1 MKVVVKL
8 KNLLNAVAMSSRVIQ
23 SRNSVEVLGN
33 ILLTADKNSLEI
45 KATNLEVALKTE
57 IGAKVEQAGEISVPA
72 RILNDLIHSFSEDTV
87 QLIADKDNLTI
98 KSDYSHTRIN
108 GTAASEFPTIPTLE
122 TKQTLVVGSGEL
134 ADALASVLVC
144 TSADETRPV
153 LAGVSLTTNKDAL
166 VLAATDSYRLGEV
179 KLPVKSNQELSCIVP
194 AKTLLEL
201 QRLLG
206 GDEEQ
211 KVEIGLTENEIQF
224 ALGKTLLIS
233 QLTEGKYP
241 DYRKIFPA
249 ESATRVVVNTSQLIE
264 AVKINAL
271 FARESSHGLTISI
284 KKDAL
289 TLAAQSSDVGEN
301 SSKISVQTKGKD
313 TQISLNA
320 RYLLDVLGVLSTK
333 DIELQLNDK
342 LDPCVIV
349 PVDKESTSIHVIMP
363 LRSWC

>member
-33 ILLTADKNSLEI
+33 LLLSADKNSLEI

-72 RILNDLIHSFSEDTV
+72 RILNDLLHSFSEDTV

-108 GTAASEFPTIPTLE
+108 GTAASEFPTIPTLD
-122 TKQTLVVGSGEL
+122 TKHTFTVSGSQL
-134 ADALASVLVC
+134 SDALASVLVC
-144 TSADETRPV
+144 TSVDETRPV
-153 LAGVSLTTNKDAL
+153 LAGVSFMISKDGL
-166 VLAATDSYRLGEV
+166 VLAATDSYRLGEI
-179 KLPVKSNQELSCIVP
+179 KLPIKSDQDLNCIVP
-194 AKTLLEL
+194 AKTLVEL

-206 GDEEQ
+206 GEEATDVQ
-211 KVEIGLTENEIQF
+211 IGVTENEIQF
-224 ALGKTLLIS
+224 VVGKTLLIA

-241 DYRKIFPA
+241 DYRKIFPD
-249 ESATRVVVNTSQLIE
+249 EVATRVVVNTNQLVE
-264 AVKINAL
+264 AVKINSL
-271 FARESSHGLTISI
+271 FARESSHGLTINI
-284 KKDAL
+284 NKDTL

-320 RYLLDVLGVLSTK
+320 RYLLDVLGVLSVK
-333 DIELQLNDK
+333 DVELRLNDK

-349 PVDKESTSIHVIMP
+349 PNQKNADSIHVIMP
-363 LRSWC
+363 LRS

>member
-1 MKVVVKL
+1 MKIVVKL

-33 ILLTADKNSLEI
+33 LLLSADKNSLEI

-72 RILNDLIHSFSEDTV
+72 RILNDLLHSFSEDTV

-108 GTAASEFPTIPTLE
+108 GTAASEFPTIPTLD
-122 TKQTLVVGSGEL
+122 TKHTFNVASSQL

-144 TSADETRPV
+144 TSVDETRPV
-153 LAGVSLTTNKDAL
+153 LAGVSFMISKDGL
-166 VLAATDSYRLGEV
+166 VLAATDSYRLGEI
-179 KLPVKSNQELSCIVP
+179 KIPIKSDQDLTCIVP
-194 AKTLLEL
+194 AKTLVEL

-206 GDEEQ
+206 GEEEAEVQ
-211 KVEIGLTENEIQF
+211 IGVTENEIQF
-224 ALGKTLLIS
+224 VVGKTLLIA

-241 DYRKIFPA
+241 DYRKIFP
-249 ESATRVVVNTSQLIE
+249 EEVATRVVVDTNQLIE
-264 AVKINAL
+264 AVKINSL
-271 FARESSHGLTISI
+271 FARESSHGLTINIS
-284 KKDAL
+284 KDTL

-301 SSKISVQTKGKD
+301 SSKITVQTKGKD
-313 TQISLNA
+313 AQISLNA

-333 DIELQLNDK
+333 DIELRLNDK

-349 PVDKESTSIHVIMP
+349 PTQKNANSIHVIMP
-363 LRSWC
+363 LRS

>member
-33 ILLTADKNSLEI
+33 ILLSADKNSLEL

-108 GTAASEFPTIPTLE
+108 GTAASEFPTIPTLN
-122 TKQTLVVGSGEL
+122 TKQTLTVSSGKL
-134 ADALASVLVC
+134 AEALASVLVC

-153 LAGVSLTTNKDAL
+153 LAGVSLTANKDGL
-166 VLAATDSYRLGEV
+166 VLAATDSYRLGEI
-179 KLPVKSNQELSCIVP
+179 KLPVKSDQELNCIIP
-194 AKTLLEL
+194 AKTLVEL

-206 GDEEQ
+206 SEEELDVQ
-211 KVEIGLTENEIQF
+211 IGLTENEIQF

-241 DYRKIFPA
+241 DYRKIFP
-249 ESATRVVVNTSQLIE
+249 EEFSTRVVVSTTQLVE
-264 AVKINAL
+264 AVKINSL

-284 KKDAL
+284 KKDQL

-320 RYLLDVLGVLSTK
+320 RYLLDVLSVLSAS
-333 DIELQLNDK
+333 DIELRLNDK
-342 LDPCVIV
+342 LDPCVVV
-349 PVDKESTSIHVIMP
+349 PTGKNSQSVHVIMP
-363 LRSWC
+363 LRS